1 LFNHTYLMDAL
12 SDILRAIKLTG
23 IVYDKK
29 DFRAPWGLE
38 MPKDGFSQFW
48 RVLEGK
54 CVLKVPG
61 EPLITLTEG
70 DFVFIPHGSSH
81 WIADQPDSELI
92 SSIAYVK
99 AIQNGLHLFNGNG
112 PKTVLIGGHFEY
124 ESKPLHPFVKDLPA
138 YIHIRNLKTKEH
150 YWLNQAAELLFEE
163 ISNERPGSKIL
174 IDRLAELLFIHT
186 MRAYLVQTTGVSG
199 FLAAFKDERI
209 SKVLKNMHA
218 FPENQ
223 WTLEL
228 MAEEA
233 GMSRTLFF
241 NTFKTLVGETPLSY
255 LTNWRVGKAKE
266 ILALNNGNISL
277 VAAQVGYQSEAAFNR
292 IFKLKVS
299 ETPAAYRKNLGA
311 SVYSR

>member
-1 LFNHTYLMDAL
+1 
-12 SDILRAIKLTG
+12 
-23 IVYDKK
+23 
-29 DFRAPWGLE
+29 
-38 MPKDGFSQFW
+38 
-48 RVLEGK
+48 
-54 CVLKVPG
+54 
-61 EPLITLTEG
+61 
-70 DFVFIPHGSSH
+70 
-81 WIADQPDSELI
+81 
-92 SSIAYVK
+92 
-99 AIQNGLHLFNGNG
+99 
-112 PKTVLIGGHFEY
+112 
-124 ESKPLHPFVKDLPA
+124 
-138 YIHIRNLKTKEH
+138 
-150 YWLNQAAELLFEE
+150 
-163 ISNERPGSKIL
+163 
-174 IDRLAELLFIHT
+174 
-186 MRAYLVQTTGVSG
+186 
-199 FLAAFKDERI
+199 
-209 SKVLKNMHA
+209 MHA